1 MAGGS
6 VVIGVTPPYP
16 ADMDRVVAATVGVTS
31 AGLGVAAGQ
40 LVAALT
46 APASAP
52 ILAVGASVVDLTP
65 QGARE
70 FAIRTFGA
78 SDKLVLTI
86 GILVVAAALAA
97 VAGLVGAR
105 SRPGGLAFVAVLG
118 VVLVLAAASRPAAGS
133 LAMLPGLVAALV
145 GGIVLMAQLHWV
157 DLRPSPPSAEPA
169 PAVRSRDRRLPAVRV
184 APDAAAGVDRPGPA
198 GVRVDRRA
206 FFAGS
211 AGLAAGAGLLAWAG
225 SALAP
230 GTSLAPG
237 GASAPHPVV
246 LPPVASPPPPLPAGL
261 ETSVPGVTPLVT
273 PIGDFYRVDTAL
285 SVPTPDPA
293 TWKLTIGGRVG
304 HPYSLTMA
312 DLLAMPLVERDI
324 TLTCVSNPVGGP
336 YCGSTRWTGVLV
348 ADLLRRA
355 APDLA
360 ADMVLSRSVDGFTA
374 STPLAV
380 LLDGRDAM
388 IAVAMD
394 GKPLTP
400 THGAPARL
408 VTPGLYGYVGATKW
422 LSELRLTTFAADRA
436 YWTNRGWADHAP
448 VKTAAR
454 IDTPTG
460 MVRPGQQPIAG
471 VAWATHRGIG
481 RVEVQVDQ
489 GPWQEATL
497 GPDVGLDYWRQWY
510 FPWDAP
516 PGRHTL
522 RARAYDASGQVQT
535 AEVADVLPDGA
546 TGYPVVN
553 VEVRS

>member
-1 MAGGS
+1 
-6 VVIGVTPPYP
+6 
-16 ADMDRVVAATVGVTS
+16 MDRVVAATVGVTS
-31 AGLGVAAGQ
+31 AGLGVAVGQ

-46 APASAP
+46 EPAASP

-65 QGARE
+65 QVARE
-70 FAIRTFGA
+70 FAIRTFG
-78 SDKLVLTI
+78 SHDKLALTL
-86 GILVVAAALAA
+86 GILVVTAVLAA
-97 VAGLVGAR
+97 MAGLVGAR
-105 SRPGGLAFVAVLG
+105 SRAAGVAVVTVLG
-118 VVLVLAAASRPAAGS
+118 VVLVLAAVSRPAAGVVS
-133 LAMLPGLVAALV
+133 VLPGLLTTLV
-145 GGIVLMAQLHWV
+145 GGAALLAQLRWV
-157 DLRPSPPSAEPA
+157 DRGLSPR
-169 PAVRSRDRRLPAVRV
+169 AVRAGGRLPPIRV
-184 APDAAAGVDRPGPA
+184 APGSDAGVAGPGPRR
-198 GVRVDRRA
+198 GWMDRRA

-211 AGLAAGAGLLAWAG
+211 AGIAAGAGLLAWAAD
-225 SALAP
+225 ALVPGQGLSPGVAAP
-230 GTSLAPG
+230 Q
-237 GASAPHPVV
+237 PVV

-261 ETSVPGVTPLVT
+261 ETSVRGVTPLVT

-285 SVPTPDPA
+285 SVPTPNPSS
-293 TWKLTIGGRVG
+293 WKLTIGGRVAQ
-304 HPYSLTMA
+304 PYTLTLA
-312 DLLAMPLVERDI
+312 ELLAMPLVERDI

-355 APDLA
+355 APDPG

-394 GKPLTP
+394 GKPLTA

-408 VTPGLYGYVGATKW
+408 LTPGLYGYVGATKW
-422 LSELRLTTFAADRA
+422 LSELKVTTFAADSA
-436 YWTNRGWADHAP
+436 YWTHRGWADHAP

-460 MVRPGQQPIAG
+460 TLPAGQVPIAG
-471 VAWATHRGIG
+471 VAWATHRGIA

-510 FPWDAP
+510 LPWEAT
-516 PGRHTL
+516 PGRHRL
-522 RARAYDASGQVQT
+522 RARAYDMAGQVQT
-535 AEVADVLPDGA
+535 DEVEDVIPDGA
-546 TGYPVVN
+546 TGYPVIN
-553 VEVRS
+553 VEVRT